1 MWHVSKAE
9 IRTTYLQQ
17 KYIFM
22 VSAYQYA
29 ILAQFNDSDQVQF
42 KDVMDGTGLS
52 ENVLKPQLAL
62 LVKAKVLLQ
71 DGDSYE
77 LNLNFKSK
85 KVCSRCSSDVLC
97 SLLPDPSQSQPTDQG
112 GAKS

>member
-22 VSAYQYA
+22 VSAFQYA
-29 ILAQFNDSDQVQF
+29 ILSQFNESDAVQY
-42 KDVMDGTGLS
+42 KEIADGTGLTDTI
-52 ENVLKPQLAL
+52 LKPQLAL

-85 KVCSRCSSDVLC
+85 KVRYS
-97 SLLPDPSQSQPTDQG
+97 
-112 GAKS
+112 